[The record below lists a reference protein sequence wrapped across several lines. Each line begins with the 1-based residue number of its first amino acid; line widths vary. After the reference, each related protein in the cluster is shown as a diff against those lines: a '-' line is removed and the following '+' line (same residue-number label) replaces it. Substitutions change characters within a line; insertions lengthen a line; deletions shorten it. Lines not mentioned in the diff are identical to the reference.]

1 MILILDCSEVDT
13 EVSSVDMET
22 TESNN
27 CREVSRD
34 DRDTNGVLAAM
45 QERARFFYK
54 DRWKYIDP
62 FIQSISRLC
71 WVS

>member
-1 MILILDCSEVDT
+1 
-13 EVSSVDMET
+13 MET